1 MPRFFSLLLVISFS
15 ILGIFLNIS
24 KQTEI
29 KHIISYFGILI
40 SIIGYLYKVEKE
52 KSDKAFLLFSLRK
65 EFIENK
71 IIRKVFYQI
80 EYNNFPKVDLNDQK
94 EKDID
99 QFLCYLDNIAYLS
112 LTGKLTK
119 EDMEPY
125 SYYLKRTLTNEN
137 VLEYIDWVDIKWAK
151 ETLKYEHSPI
161 SYLVKFKIRN
171 KV

>member
-80 EYNNFPKVDLNDQK
+80 
-94 EKDID
+94 
-99 QFLCYLDNIAYLS
+99 
-112 LTGKLTK
+112 
-119 EDMEPY
+119 
-125 SYYLKRTLTNEN
+125 
-137 VLEYIDWVDIKWAK
+137 
-151 ETLKYEHSPI
+151 
-161 SYLVKFKIRN
+161 
-171 KV
+171 